1 MGEKQVFTLLQ
12 VTSSIRK
19 TIEQRY
25 TQSYW
30 VKAEMHKLN
39 RFPSGHAF
47 PELVQKEG
55 EKIIAQINGTIW
67 KQNLDRIN
75 KQFIQIVKEPLKDGI
90 SLLFL
95 VKINFSETYGLSL
108 QILDIDPS
116 YSLGELQK
124 QRDETLRKL
133 LELGI
138 LNKNQHLNFPLLPKR
153 IAIISADSSKG
164 LSDFMEILNNSEEGF
179 SFFSFLFPAYL
190 QGDLAVNSI
199 IGALEKVK
207 QVKHFFDLV
216 VIVRGGG
223 AEVSMTC
230 YNNFNLCKAIAEF
243 PLPIMTGIGHSTNLT
258 VAEMVCFRNAITP
271 TKLAEYLIQIFREFD
286 LKINNCQNQIVSISK
301 NYLEAT
307 KNDFESCIRV
317 FKNVSNATLLQA
329 NLQLRNLENL
339 LVSGIM
345 KCVVKH
351 QNNLERYN
359 SIFAYQIKANIRN
372 HEQKLLDLNS
382 QLNQKIH
389 AKLDHSR
396 LNLVLV
402 ENTIR
407 NLDPQNVL
415 KRGFSLTMFNGKTV
429 NELNLPME
437 GDEITTITAQ
447 NIIKSVIREKN
458 LKSED

>member
-286 LKINNCQNQIVSISK
+286 LKINNCQSQIVNISK

-345 KCVVKH
+345 KCIVKH